1 MIHGETIAIRRLRPR
16 RGGTITAPMGR
27 GMPQRRLGIVST
39 EGPVRPTEGGR
50 QVESAKLFEHDIC
63 AAHSYRDSQRRE
75 RVPEGEWRI
84 RQAVLLDAIDLLRK
98 GAERVARNDPR
109 DWGTAWRHEYAEAR
123 RWIASRDRGQPF
135 AFELVCETL
144 GLDPGRVRAVVL
156 AEAPE
161 INAPASH
168 LQLVDPRTRAAH
180 ERLATRLWGWADAQQ
195 TPWSSNEAALAVHA
209 SPESVRGYVSYWI
222 KTGRI
227 EHYGD
232 GGHGGHYSRGL
243 ATYRVVRRGR

>member
-1 MIHGETIAIRRLRPR
+1 MSGFSALIAP
-16 RGGTITAPMGR
+16 PD
-27 GMPQRRLGIVST
+27 
-39 EGPVRPTEGGR
+39 PVDT
-50 QVESAKLFEHDIC
+50 L
-63 AAHSYRDSQRRE
+63 AARAVCRTE
-75 RVPEGEWRI
+75 RVPAGERAI
-84 RQAVLLDAIDLLRK
+84 RQAVLLDAVDLLRK

-227 EHYGD
+227 EHYGG

-243 ATYRVVRRGR
+243 ATYRVVRR